1 MQEGNASE
9 IELQE
14 MKGETLQLL
23 VAFMYGKVK
32 PRKLTQAQLVSLFLA
47 ADKHQVLGLAR
58 CYSRHVTCKSVH
70 AYMLEF
76 WKHAVCYKLAPKC
89 TSIMIGR
96 DPGGACFFATCDIT
110 ACDLLCQPAAVF
122 GQKQL
127 IETRHCS

>member
-1 MQEGNASE
+1 MQEGSASE

-23 VAFMYGKVK
+23 VAFMYGKIK

-58 CYSRHVTCKSVH
+58 CYSRHHACKSVH
-70 AYMLEF
+70 AHMLEF

-96 DPGGACFFATCDIT
+96 DPAELVCLQLVTLQPVVCFVNQ
-110 ACDLLCQPAAVF
+110 LLSL
-122 GQKQL
+122 G
-127 IETRHCS
+127 RSN